1 MNIFRKVYRLLSSS
15 QRRDAFVLMPLM
27 VFGMF
32 LEAISLGA
40 VVPVTSIMVKGN
52 LSQYPFLHFATDGLK
67 IGEEKI
73 IIYAMLGLAG
83 LFLIKNIF
91 LAFLAWRQANFSYSI
106 RDLLSWA

>member
-73 IIYAMLGLAG
+73 SCHFEKTGTKG
-83 LFLIKNIF
+83 F
-91 LAFLAWRQANFSYSI
+91 RSI
-106 RDLLSWA
+106 HTRSIQKPRFNR